1 MSTNQI
7 NFINPRS
14 EITNKTINALIAL
27 ALRKPR
33 IQFKYKFS
41 KNRLEDD
48 FMFTERRTNYSN
60 TIDLETY
67 EIPHN
72 LKIIL

>member
-27 ALRKPR
+27 ALTKPR

-41 KNRLEDD
+41 ENRLEDD
-48 FMFTERRTNYSN
+48 FMFTERTNYSN
-60 TIDLETY
+60 TIDLGTY